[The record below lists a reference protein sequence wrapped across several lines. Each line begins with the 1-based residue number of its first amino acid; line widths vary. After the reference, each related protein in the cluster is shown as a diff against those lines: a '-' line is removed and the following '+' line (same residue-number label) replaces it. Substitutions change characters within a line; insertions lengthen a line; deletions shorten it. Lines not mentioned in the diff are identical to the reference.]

1 MLQGIWRKI
10 LLGLGIIEE
19 EKDEMLEEEVPGK
32 PFWKR
37 NNIVEF
43 PSRENNLVLVVK
55 KPLGFEEVENMGEH
69 LKMKR
74 AVVVN
79 LEEME
84 AKEATKI
91 IDFLSGVT
99 FGINGHSQKIARQ
112 TFVFVPAGVTLE
124 ADFRNA
130 FQENKD
136 TVLQE
141 IERSGTI
148 KTVDRRGKNIYT

>member
-1 MLQGIWRKI
+1 M
-10 LLGLGIIEE
+10 LGLGIIEE
-19 EKDEMLEEEVPGK
+19 EKDELLEEDVPGK
-32 PFWKR
+32 TFWRR

-43 PSRENNLVLVVK
+43 PSREGNLILVVK

-79 LEEME
+79 LEEIE
-84 AKEATKI
+84 AKEATRI

-99 FGINGHSQKIARQ
+99 FGINGHSQKVARQ

-124 ADFRNA
+124 ADLRKN
-130 FQENKD
+130 FQED
-136 TVLQE
+136 TILQE
-141 IERSGTI
+141 IER
-148 KTVDRRGKNIYT
+148 